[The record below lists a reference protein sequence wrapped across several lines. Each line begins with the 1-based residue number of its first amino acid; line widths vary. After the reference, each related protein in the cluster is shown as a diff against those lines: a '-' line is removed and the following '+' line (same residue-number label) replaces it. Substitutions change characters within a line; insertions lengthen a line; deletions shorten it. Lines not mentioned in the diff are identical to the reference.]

1 MGLNKPFCK
10 TEVYKS
16 TPTGKVAARRE
27 RNFGKMS
34 ERRDPNNVP
43 LNEDFLQDLPDRK
56 AAERNS
62 VYNAAGGDTTDADL
76 QNLPDRQIAERNS
89 VYKLANKK
97 RDKNGLAIDDDMPDS
112 QQDFG
117 DSSYSSTPANI
128 DNPNFGDSLHNSGQ
142 GQGYSSGQGGQG
154 QGYSSGQGRVNPASG
169 NSQMRQPV
177 ERGSRLS
184 EGSGYPVNTA
194 GADKNVNV
202 VSEHGGPGF
211 TTRRGQ
217 DAGDQLGYRPQ
228 VAQAWGD
235 KENQLP
241 ETVSLNEQGYNGPSK
256 LDGVSLNPNTT
267 QQNQVGFKGSMLDA
281 DRPKEYTTQ
290 SQASPT
296 FGTDSQVV
304 SDINEDP
311 GYRPS

>member
-1 MGLNKPFCK
+1 M
-10 TEVYKS
+10 T
-16 TPTGKVAARRE
+16 
-27 RNFGKMS
+27 

-56 AAERNS
+56 SAERNS
-62 VYNAAGGDTTDADL
+62 VYNAAGGDTTAADL
-76 QNLPDRQIAERNS
+76 QNLPDRQIADRNS

-117 DSSYSSTPANI
+117 DSTYSSIPANT
-128 DNPNFGDSLHNSGQ
+128 DNPNFGDSLHNSSQ
-142 GQGYSSGQGGQG
+142 EQGYSSGQR
-154 QGYSSGQGRVNPASG
+154 SVSPA
-169 NSQMRQPV
+169 NANNHQPTQ
-177 ERGSRLS
+177 RGSTLS

-194 GADKNVNV
+194 GADKNIDV

-217 DAGDQLGYRPQ
+217 NTGDQLGYKPQ
-228 VAQAWGD
+228 VAQAWGE

-256 LDGVSLNPNTT
+256 LDSVSLNPDTV

>member
-1 MGLNKPFCK
+1 
-10 TEVYKS
+10 
-16 TPTGKVAARRE
+16 
-27 RNFGKMS
+27 MS

-43 LNEDFLQDLPDRK
+43 LNEDFLQNLPDRQ

-62 VYNAAGGDTTDADL
+62 VYNAAGGDTNAADL
-76 QNLPDRQIAERNS
+76 QNLPDRKIAERNS

-97 RDKNGLAIDDDMPDS
+97 RDKNGMAIDDDMPDS

-117 DSSYSSTPANI
+117 DSTYSSTPANT

-142 GQGYSSGQGGQG
+142 GQGYSSGQGG
-154 QGYSSGQGRVNPASG
+154 VNPATA
-169 NSQMRQPV
+169 NTQLRQPT

-194 GADKNVNV
+194 GTDKAVDV
-202 VSEHGGPGF
+202 ISEHGGPGF
-211 TTRRGQ
+211 TTRRGN
-217 DAGDQLGYRPQ
+217 DAGDQLGYKPQ
-228 VAQAWGD
+228 VAQAWGQ

-256 LDGVSLNPNTT
+256 LDGVALDPNTT
-267 QQNQVGFKGSMLDA
+267 QQNQVGFKGSMLDT